1 MSQIVASSSSTSES
15 PFDGIR
21 KVRPD
26 GTEFWSARDLY
37 PLLGY
42 TKWQQFA
49 ESVLTRATQAMN
61 NMNPALV
68 ATAFV
73 QVTQLTAAGN
83 LGTVEREDWELSRY
97 AAYLVAM
104 NGDPRKAEVAAA
116 QSYFAQ
122 STYKFE
128 TQAIEQLDDEAW
140 ALRYLDAV
148 RERKKFALE
157 TAAAQAEAAV
167 ARCETDHAL
176 RHKKLHSGSHPVSA
190 WSAHYALENGR
201 INSDLV
207 KLGYQVRV
215 SHREI
220 GLVREYAPTAEGL
233 KWCRWSATR
242 QDGGPKVEFLLWQ
255 KDLMDQIYC
264 GE

>member
-26 GTEFWSARDLY
+26 GTEFWSARDLC

-42 TKWQQFA
+42 AKWENF
-49 ESVLTRATQAMN
+49 SNTVLTRAAQSMN
-61 NMNPALV
+61 NVNPVLAP
-68 ATAFV
+68 TAFV
-73 QVTQLTAAGN
+73 QVTQLPGAGN

-128 TQAIEQLDDEAW
+128 TQAVEELDDEAW

-148 RERKKFALE
+148 RKRLELFDYTYPYRASSLWE
-157 TAAAQAEAAV
+157 TACAS
-167 ARCETDHAL
+167 R
-176 RHKKLHSGSHPVSA
+176 
-190 WSAHYALENGR
+190 
-201 INSDLV
+201 
-207 KLGYQVRV
+207 
-215 SHREI
+215 
-220 GLVREYAPTAEGL
+220 
-233 KWCRWSATR
+233 
-242 QDGGPKVEFLLWQ
+242 
-255 KDLMDQIYC
+255 
-264 GE
+264 